1 MLAPAHGRAVLAA
14 LLAAW
19 AAMPAVGADPSASE
33 VLRRALDLNG
43 GIADYTAKVHA
54 EFRAPEGADIPE
66 SQRTMTVDFRVLFKR
81 PNQVKIEANQ
91 PVVLPKQLFA
101 FGNLGALIAKEC
113 SVSLVA
119 KRVIDGVPVYNVRVM
134 PPDGGEGRAMLFW
147 IDGANWTVRRMRVS
161 VPGRQGQQPDL
172 EIAWVYAKVQGFYVP
187 TRISASL
194 PGVIFGPNVRGQG
207 RASLSLTDWRI
218 NVGLKDSVFA
228 K

>member
-1 MLAPAHGRAVLAA
+1 MLASAHCRAVLVAV
-14 LLAAW
+14 LAVW
-19 AAMPAVGADPSASE
+19 TTMPSPGADPPASE
-33 VLRRALDLNG
+33 ILRRALDLNS
-43 GIADYTAKVHA
+43 GITDYTARTHA
-54 EFRAPEGADIPE
+54 EFRAPDGADIPE

-81 PNQVKIEANQ
+81 PDKVKIEANQ

-134 PPDGGEGRAMLFW
+134 PPDSGEGRTMLFW

-161 VPGRQGQQPDL
+161 VPGPQGQQPDL

-207 RASLSLTDWRI
+207 QASLSLTDWRI
-218 NVGLKDSVFA
+218 NVGLRDSVFA